1 VIYDQLARVV
11 LFLPFL
17 VLSPTSRAADHSQEP
32 LTQFLAGEIAPE
44 VAEFGETRLTR
55 QDILAWLKKLRTG
68 QRPQDRG
75 IAVANLQ
82 NCAWVLVDAPVT
94 RPVALALLDKCVLPN
109 ATLLR
114 SLPRTNA
121 CSWENVI
128 MGAYACYKQAGDIH
142 GERRT
147 LELLSTQAR
156 DPGLR
161 DLAILRL
168 AGLKADQG
176 SLKEA
181 IEIARKT
188 NSRGEFSEHRT
199 RLVETWQQ
207 ELKSK
212 KKP

>member
-1 VIYDQLARVV
+1 
-11 LFLPFL
+11 
-17 VLSPTSRAADHSQEP
+17 
-32 LTQFLAGEIAPE
+32 
-44 VAEFGETRLTR
+44 
-55 QDILAWLKKLRTG
+55 
-68 QRPQDRG
+68 
-75 IAVANLQ
+75 
-82 NCAWVLVDAPVT
+82 
-94 RPVALALLDKCVLPN
+94 
-109 ATLLR
+109 
-114 SLPRTNA
+114 
-121 CSWENVI
+121 
-128 MGAYACYKQAGDIH
+128 MGAYACYQKAGDTH

-176 SLKEA
+176 YLKEA

-188 NSRGEFSEHRT
+188 NSRGEFSEQRT

-212 KKP
+212 KNP